1 MKVIKYMFGAE
12 PFPNTKLGRSAGF
25 LWTALVLLAASICVG
40 IISLYFGAVKFGY
53 PMFQTYFHVWGLAA
67 LNILPISLL
76 TFLFWFMFGRAGLSL
91 AIPTAV
97 AISFNIINILKI
109 RLRNDPFM
117 MEDIKLASEAGGIAG
132 EYNLSLSVENWLGIA
147 AAVGIVLVTM
157 IITRKCKLRRKEGW
171 GRLRL
176 VGSIVFA
183 AVVVLLWKF
192 VYLND
197 NVYAATINNE
207 AGINHMSN
215 VDEFQSRGFVY
226 PFLHS
231 YKEAIDP
238 APEGYDEK
246 AAAAVLAEYEDADIP
261 EDKKVNVISVML
273 EAYTDLS
280 RLVDNQVV
288 AEVYAPLHEIEAQS
302 VSGNLVSNVFAGGT
316 NQTERSFLTGYS
328 HLGSFRTPSN
338 SYVRYFTSQGYT
350 AEGSH
355 PGYEWFYNRS
365 NINENL
371 GFENYYFLENYYCN
385 TPVNQDTLIR
395 DSDAVFFTEVVN
407 MMQRSISETG
417 KPYFSFHVSYQN
429 HGPYDTETLFR
440 PEEIYVTPDS
450 TGWSQESCTI
460 LNNYLAG
467 LADTTKQIQ
476 QMLDTL
482 NTYEEPV
489 VFVAFG
495 DHLPWLGDDNSV
507 YTETGMN
514 IDEGTTEGYLN
525 HYSTPYFIWA
535 NEAAKQVLDNDF
547 VGDGG
552 YLSPNFLMNELF
564 DLCGWTGDA
573 YMQYT
578 QTVRAVSPVTAE
590 NGSYLLENEMTK
602 TPPADAAEVFQQFQ
616 YVQNYRRKNFEEQK

>member
-1 MKVIKYMFGAE
+1 MKMVRCMFGAE
-12 PFPNTKLGRSAGF
+12 PFPDTKLGKRVGF
-25 LWTALVLLAASICVG
+25 AWTALVLLAASICIGV
-40 IISLYFGAVKFGY
+40 ISLYAGAVKYGLA
-53 PMFQTYFHVWGLAA
+53 MFRTYFLVWGLAA
-67 LNILPISLL
+67 LNILPIVLL
-76 TFLFWFMFGRAGLSL
+76 TFLLWFALGQAGLAL
-91 AIPTAV
+91 G
-97 AISFNIINILKI
+97 ISTVIVLVCNVVNILKI

-117 MEDIKLASEAGGIAG
+117 MEDVKLISEAGGIAG
-132 EYNLSLSVENWLGIA
+132 KYNLSLSAENWLAIA
-147 AAVGIVLVTM
+147 AAVVIVIVASVL
-157 IITRKCKLRRKEGW
+157 TRKFTMKRKNGW
-171 GRLRL
+171 APIRL
-176 VGSIVFA
+176 VGCIVFVGVA
-183 AVVVLLWKF
+183 ALLWKF

-197 NVYAATINNE
+197 NVYAATINEE
-207 AGINHMSN
+207 AHINHLSN

-226 PFLHS
+226 PFLYS
-231 YKEAIDP
+231 YKKAIDP

-246 AAAAVLAEYEDADIP
+246 AAAAVLDEYEDADIP
-261 EDKKVNVISVML
+261 EDRKVNIISVML
-273 EAYTDLS
+273 EAYADLS
-280 RLVDNQVV
+280 QLVDNAAI
-288 AEVYAPLHEIEAQS
+288 AEVYAPLHEIQAQS
-302 VSGNLVSNVFAGGT
+302 VSGNLVANVFAGGT

-355 PGYEWFYNRS
+355 PGYDWFYNRS

-385 TPVNQDTLIR
+385 TEVNQDTLIL
-395 DSDAVFFTEVVN
+395 DSDAIFFPEVVN

-429 HGPYDTETLFR
+429 HGPYNTETLFR
-440 PEEIYVTPDS
+440 PEEVYVTPES

-467 LADTTKQIQ
+467 IADTTKQIQ
-476 QMLDTL
+476 QVLDSL
-482 NTYEEPV
+482 NSYEEPV
-489 VFVAFG
+489 IFVAFG

-535 NEAAKQVLDNDF
+535 NEAAKQVLNNEF

-552 YLSPNFLMNELF
+552 TLSPNFLMNELF
-564 DLCGWTGDA
+564 DLCGWTGNA

-590 NGSYLLENEMTK
+590 SGFYLLENEITNTLPEDK
-602 TPPADAAEVFQQFQ
+602 AEIFRQFKCVQ
-616 YVQNYRRKNFEEQK
+616 YYRRKNFEE